1 MNNKLCPCG
10 SKNDYENCCEIFVEG
25 TKLAETPEQLM
36 RSRYTAFVIGAYDHI
51 RRTWHPDTLPELSD
65 DEPNS
70 WVGLEIVASSFEE
83 DEGEVEFIAKLIFN
97 NKLEIIHELSE
108 FEKIDGAWLYVTGE
122 FKNDGAKP
130 KKIAKNEDC
139 PCGSGLKFKK
149 CCYK

>member
-10 SKNDYENCCEIFVEG
+10 SKNDYENCCEIFVKG

-70 WVGLEIVASSFEE
+70 WVGLEIVDSSFEE
-83 DEGEVEFIAKLIFN
+83 DEGEVEFIAK
-97 NKLEIIHELSE
+97 
-108 FEKIDGAWLYVTGE
+108 A
-122 FKNDGAKP
+122 
-130 KKIAKNEDC
+130 
-139 PCGSGLKFKK
+139 
-149 CCYK
+149 